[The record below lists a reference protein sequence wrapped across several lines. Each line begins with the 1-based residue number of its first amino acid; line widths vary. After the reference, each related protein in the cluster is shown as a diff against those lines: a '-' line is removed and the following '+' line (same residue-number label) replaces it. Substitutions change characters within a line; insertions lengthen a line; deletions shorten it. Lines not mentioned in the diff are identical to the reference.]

1 MIDKNIKYIKVVILL
16 LASLFMGWGLQVLTH
31 DQGSP
36 KEQAEIN
43 RLSAFQVKE
52 FQGDRFLQGTSTKK
66 TKSWTLDQLT
76 DLEILLRDRNG
87 KVKQV
92 GNCLETILMK
102 MGHPQE
108 KILMQSN
115 TDPKTTLSLLYRR
128 ETDGA
133 PCALRLLFTKGRDG
147 SYLLSEVDASQAL
160 TKKEKQEVFS
170 EKVFNGIEVGE
181 EMDLAKLLKS
191 YKGLQTLILRQVE
204 ADQAGFHLVYR
215 DEKAQ
220 EYVLE
225 VEKVDGSYVLLRKSQ
240 VGTPT
245 VNRLG

>member
-1 MIDKNIKYIKVVILL
+1 MDRNIKYIKVAILL
-16 LASLFMGWGLQVLTH
+16 LASLFMGWGLQVLSQE
-31 DQGSP
+31 QGNP
-36 KEQAEIN
+36 KEQTEIN
-43 RLSAFQVKE
+43 HLSAFQAKD
-52 FQGDRFLQGTSTKK
+52 FQGARLLQETSTKK

-76 DLEILLRDRNG
+76 GLEILLRHRNG

-92 GNCLETILMK
+92 GNRLETILMK

-108 KILMQSN
+108 KILIQSN

-147 SYLLSEVDASQAL
+147 NYLLSEVDASQAL
-160 TKKEKQEVFS
+160 AQKERQEVFS

-181 EMDLAKLLKS
+181 ELDLAKLLQS

-204 ADQAGFHLVYR
+204 ANQAGFHLVYR
-215 DEKAQ
+215 DEKDQ

-225 VEKVDGSYVLLRKSQ
+225 LEKVDGSYVLLRKSQ
-240 VGTPT
+240 VGVSTAR
-245 VNRLG
+245 RLG